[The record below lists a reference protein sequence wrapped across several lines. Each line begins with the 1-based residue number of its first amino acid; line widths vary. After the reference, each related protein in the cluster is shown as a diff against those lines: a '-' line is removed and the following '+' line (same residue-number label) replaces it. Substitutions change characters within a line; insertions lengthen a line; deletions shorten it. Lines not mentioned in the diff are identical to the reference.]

1 MLDSA
6 VALDVFQEI
15 FDHVS
20 TSIKPGA
27 AGSGAL
33 LVYGG
38 VDKIFYVNKDF
49 GVLDPKVLALDALVL
64 TLTIG
69 AVVHAALAG
78 KLVRLPLYFLIGL
91 TLEQSSVRLGGTHC
105 HSDGIVMVSKCSS
118 LNSVAYYV
126 PWIHLALEVA
136 GRLSLGF
143 VARVFVAGLLGFS
156 LCGVYEVQGPRQGWW
171 AYPVHKDTGLPLTSK
186 LWTLHGGLSNVFAVN
201 DHAGL
206 ALAERWHGMPVM
218 AILFHA
224 SFLLGLAVGG
234 GVGGGTLRLVPSS
247 GALRLPLKLIAAA
260 AAAVLAPAAAL
271 VSGLG
276 FLDLPV
282 RGLETRGG
290 ISKFASVPAM
300 LLLMLLPCVL
310 FPAASKAPP
319 SRSFADR
326 WGLFLLYL
334 LHHAF
339 FVFGPPIVDGG
350 LADGTTPPELYLA
363 VCVVAAFSVAA
374 SARAA
379 YAPAAPASAAAAKS
393 SKHYHSPSNIPKA
406 KAKAA

>member
-20 TSIKPGA
+20 ANIKPGA

-49 GVLDPKVLALDALVL
+49 GVLDPKVLALDVLVL

-105 HSDGIVMVSKCSS
+105 HSEGIVMVSKCSS

-218 AILFHA
+218 AILMQA
-224 SFLLGLAVGG
+224 MAVLMSVLLIIHPAMPVAMTALAPILM
-234 GVGGGTLRLVPSS
+234 TTLVPRITAS
-247 GALRLPLKLIAAA
+247 LIMEPWIAT
-260 AAAVLAPAAAL
+260 AV
-271 VSGLG
+271 
-276 FLDLPV
+276 
-282 RGLETRGG
+282 
-290 ISKFASVPAM
+290 
-300 LLLMLLPCVL
+300 
-310 FPAASKAPP
+310 
-319 SRSFADR
+319 
-326 WGLFLLYL
+326 
-334 LHHAF
+334 
-339 FVFGPPIVDGG
+339 PPIVVSMRHRSCVILPTGSTGTQYQSHRNTSYSLRSIYWCHLTKTGRAG
-350 LADGTTPPELYLA
+350 L
-363 VCVVAAFSVAA
+363 C
-374 SARAA
+374 
-379 YAPAAPASAAAAKS
+379 
-393 SKHYHSPSNIPKA
+393 
-406 KAKAA
+406 

>member
-1 MLDSA
+1 M
-6 VALDVFQEI
+6 
-15 FDHVS
+15 
-20 TSIKPGA
+20 
-27 AGSGAL
+27 
-33 LVYGG
+33 
-38 VDKIFYVNKDF
+38 
-49 GVLDPKVLALDALVL
+49 LDPKVLALDALVL

-78 KLVRLPLYFLIGL
+78 KLVRLPLYFIGL
-91 TLEQSSVRLGGTHC
+91 TLEQSPVRLGGTHC

-156 LCGVYEVQGPRQGWW
+156 LCGVYEVQGRARAGGRTRCTRTRGSP
-171 AYPVHKDTGLPLTSK
+171 TSK

-224 SFLLGLAVGG
+224 SFLFGLAVGG